1 MIRFFYPA
9 VPPNIRPDNATCA
22 FRKNLGKEGKSLDEV
37 TLKPS
42 SQKIV
47 DEFLTRRGIIG
58 GALAAGA
65 ALLTFEFVKTPEVS
79 AQQLTSNSLY
89 DQLGGLVGIT
99 AVINDFIPIVASDG
113 RINRFFADTVKSGRI
128 PRLKELLIQ
137 QIAEASGGPVKY
149 TGADMKSAHAG
160 MGIPTTAFVALVGDL
175 TAAMDKNN
183 VSDNAKRTLLGALA
197 PLAPQIVENPFA

>member
-1 MIRFFYPA
+1 VTTGNRE
-9 VPPNIRPDNATCA
+9 DLE
-22 FRKNLGKEGKSLDEV
+22 RKGKSLDEV

-65 ALLTFEFVKTPEVS
+65 AMLAFEFVKTPEVN
-79 AQQLTSNSLY
+79 AQQLTGNSLY

-99 AVINDFIPIVASDG
+99 AVINDFIPIVAADG
-113 RINRFFADTVKSGRI
+113 RINSFFANTVKSGRI

-183 VSDNAKRTLLGALA
+183 VPDNAKRTLLSALA
-197 PLAPQIVENPFA
+197 PLAPQIVENPYG